1 MILGLGTD
9 IIDIRRIKHN
19 TDNNPRF
26 AEKIFTPREI
36 EYCQSR
42 AHAHSSFAVRFA
54 AKEAVM
60 KALGTGWDGK
70 VNWIDIEILNSD
82 QGVPEVF
89 VYNYTKDLMSQRGVT
104 KIHISLSHE
113 KEYAIATAILE
124 G

>member
-1 MILGLGTD
+1 MILGIGTD

-19 TDNNPRF
+19 LELNPRF
-26 AEKIFTPREI
+26 AERIFTAREI

-42 AHAHSSFAVRFA
+42 ASSHCSFAVRFA

-70 VNWIDIEILNSD
+70 VNWIDIEILNSES
-82 QGVPEVF
+82 GTPAVF
-89 VYNYTKDLMSQRGVT
+89 VYNYTKELMDQKRVIQ
-104 KIHISLSHE
+104 IHISLSHE
-113 KEYAIATAILE
+113 KDYATAMAILE